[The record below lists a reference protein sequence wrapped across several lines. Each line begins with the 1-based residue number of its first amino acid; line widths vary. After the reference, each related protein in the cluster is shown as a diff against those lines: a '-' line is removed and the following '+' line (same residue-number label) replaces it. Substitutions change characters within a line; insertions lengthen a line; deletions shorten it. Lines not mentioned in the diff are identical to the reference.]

1 VEAHGRMKKSFA
13 YATIAAFLGVVI
25 MLAPFLIVP
34 AVVPATQEGK
44 GDFYGPPTQ
53 RLAPANTQ
61 AEATQ
66 SELAAGVTP
75 NYPVDVVTLTLILLL
90 SLSVAFSAYVYARRN
105 QSLANE
111 KILTA

>member
-1 VEAHGRMKKSFA
+1 MKKAFA
-13 YATIAAFLGVVI
+13 YATVAALLGVVI
-25 MLAPFLIVP
+25 MLAPFLTVP